1 MDNLTHSLVGLTA
14 AKAGLEKLSPG
25 ATAVC
30 ILAANSPDIDIVVLL
45 FQGRWGYLHH
55 HRGITHSLVGATVLA
70 LALPL
75 VFYVGDRIIAQIR
88 KREPQVR
95 LTGLVLV
102 SILTTATHP
111 LLDWSN
117 NYGIRFLLPWSARW
131 SYGDFTFVIDPFIWM
146 VLGAVAFLIT
156 AKTRRQVIF
165 WLVVALVPSF
175 LILSRLTSSGRSLNA
190 VLLPLLWIV
199 VVIVSVTLYRL
210 GFGERA
216 GRKIAIA
223 ALLVVMVYGAGLFVA
238 HAVALRQA
246 NAQASA
252 IANTHS
258 EHIINVAAMATA
270 ANPTGWVCVMK
281 TDRAT
286 YRFELSLLG
295 DRPASSAFV
304 RYENL
309 EGVEAKTVAEAERDY
324 RAQVFLGFARFPVMR
339 VVGEDCVT
347 QTLVQFADLRYTE
360 PGNGRGTFSLDVPV
374 DCPLPDKK
382 DK

>member
-25 ATAVC
+25 ATALCV
-30 ILAANSPDIDIVVLL
+30 LAANSPDLDVAVLI
-45 FQGRWGYLHH
+45 FKGRWAYLHH
-55 HRGITHSLVGATVLA
+55 HRGITHSLLGAAVLA
-70 LALPL
+70 IALPL
-75 VFYVGDRIIAQIR
+75 VFYLGDRIIARLR
-88 KREPQVR
+88 KREPRVK
-95 LTGLVLV
+95 LGGLVLV

-117 NYGIRFLLPWSARW
+117 NYGIRFLLPWSSRW

-146 VLGAVAFLIT
+146 TLGAVAFLMT
-156 AKTRRQVIF
+156 TKTRAHLIF
-165 WLVVALVPSF
+165 WSVIALVPSF
-175 LILSRLTSSGRSLNA
+175 LVISRLVSSGGSLSG
-190 VLLPLLWIV
+190 VFLPLLWIV
-199 VVIVSVTLYRL
+199 VLIVAVTLYRR

-216 GRKIAIA
+216 GAKTAIA
-223 ALLVVMVYGAGLFVA
+223 ALAAVMIYGAALFVA

-246 NAQASA
+246 KLQAAA
-252 IANTHS
+252 IANSRS
-258 EHIINVAAMATA
+258 ERILNLAAMATA
-270 ANPTGWVCVMK
+270 ANPTGWICVMK

-286 YRFELSLLG
+286 YRFDLSLLRE
-295 DRPASSAFV
+295 RPASDAFV

-309 EGVEAKTVAEAERDY
+309 QGVEAESVEKAERDS
-324 RAQVFLGFARFPVMR
+324 RAQIFLGFARFPVMR

-374 DCPLPDKK
+374 ECR
-382 DK
+382 